1 MLEHSISYMIKYVS
15 PASHKY
21 FSLIYS
27 GTGTFDKY
35 FTLIPPGRLN
45 HITNIKFV
53 LQTYLSGGSIAS
65 FKAYPVNLPI

>member
-1 MLEHSISYMIKYVS
+1 MLEYSIMEYIKLVS

-45 HITNIKFV
+45 HITNINIFHV
-53 LQTYLSGGSIAS
+53 YLQAGSIT
-65 FKAYPVNLPI
+65 LLD